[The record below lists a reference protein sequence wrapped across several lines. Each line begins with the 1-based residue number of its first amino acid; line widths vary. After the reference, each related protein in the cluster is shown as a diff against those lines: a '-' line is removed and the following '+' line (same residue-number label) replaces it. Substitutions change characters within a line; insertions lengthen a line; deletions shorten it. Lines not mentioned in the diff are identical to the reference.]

1 MKVKIQR
8 TETAITYEEM
18 LPDKENAE
26 RLKKDLAEVNMDFFE
41 LAQRFFDCFPRFRE
55 VVFNTELT
63 EQ

>member
-8 TETAITYEEM
+8 TDTAITYEEV
-18 LPDKENAE
+18 LPDKENADM
-26 RLKKDLAEVNMDFFE
+26 LKKDLAEVNMDFFE
-41 LAQRFFDCFPRFRE
+41 LAQRFFECFPRFRD

>member
-18 LPDKENAE
+18 SPDKENAE